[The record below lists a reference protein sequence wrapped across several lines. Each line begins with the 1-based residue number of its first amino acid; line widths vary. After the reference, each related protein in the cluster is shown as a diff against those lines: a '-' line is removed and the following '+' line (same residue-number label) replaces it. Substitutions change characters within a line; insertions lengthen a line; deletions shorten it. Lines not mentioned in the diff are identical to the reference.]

1 MHIFKGTKFDFLKW
15 RVHAIVMSW
24 VLILAG
30 AFVFFTRGI
39 PLGIE
44 FAGGTSVIEGF
55 TQPVSIQQV
64 RSAIDKGFPGGGS
77 EAVINSFG
85 DPSRNQVMI
94 RVPTVGA
101 ESGTALS
108 TTADTVEKAL
118 RDANLGTF
126 TRVGTQIVGP
136 AVGQELR
143 GKALLATVF
152 SLIGILAYLAFRFQ
166 FSFGVGAV
174 VATIHDLL
182 ITLAFLAFFRYDMTL
197 NVIAAILTITGF
209 STNDTIVIFDRIR
222 ENLRSMRRDTMLHV
236 INVSI
241 NQTLGRTVITSGT
254 ALLTALALFFFGGEV
269 LHGFAFTM
277 IVGIITGTYSSVFIA
292 AAIISFWRGTAP
304 TRAAAHAPASSAPVT
319 SPQQPQRKSKP
330 ARKARAS

>member
-1 MHIFKGTKFDFLKW
+1 MHIFKNTNFDFLKW
-15 RVHAIVMSW
+15 RIHAIVVSW
-24 VLILAG
+24 AIIIAG
-30 AFVFFTRGI
+30 AFVFFTKGI

-44 FAGGTSVIEGF
+44 FAGGTAVLVQF
-55 TQPVSIQQV
+55 DKPVSIQQV
-64 RSAIDKGFPGGGS
+64 RGAIDKGFPGGGS
-77 EAVINSFG
+77 EAIINTYG
-85 DPSRNQVMI
+85 DPAQRQVMI

-101 ESGTALS
+101 ESGTSLSSTAAQVETAL
-108 TTADTVEKAL
+108 KQ
-118 RDANLGTF
+118 ANLGGF
-126 TRVGTQIVGP
+126 NRLGTEIVGP

-143 GKALLATVF
+143 SRALLATVF
-152 SLIGILAYLAFRFQ
+152 SLIGLLSYIAFRFQ
-166 FSFGVGAV
+166 FSFGLGAV
-174 VATIHDLL
+174 VATVHDLL
-182 ITLAFLAFFRYDMTL
+182 ITIAFLSFFRYDMSL

-222 ENLRSMRRDTMLHV
+222 ENLRSMRRDSMLHV

-292 AAIISFWRGTAP
+292 AAIISFWRGSAP
-304 TRAAAHAPASSAPVT
+304 TRAAAHAPVTTTSSAQ
-319 SPQQPQRKSKP
+319 QQPQRKTKP
-330 ARKARAS
+330 QKKARAS